1 MKKIVL
7 LISLGILLTGCST
20 EEKISESSSEISGTV
35 TENDEAATTSTIIST
50 TTAETVTETVT
61 ETTEAAQPV
70 FTEISENI
78 RVYDL
83 YLPENSELKPE
94 EKIIYSHEMEMS
106 DYGVISNADGK
117 ISLIANDGTEKLL
130 TESPYPDDAY
140 KWVRTDFAIDDS
152 RFAYSV
158 CNEWGNSGFG
168 VYDLD
173 KMEDRQ
179 IMSPEAFGYFP
190 KAVCGKSLI
199 LAKRGYF
206 DFCGFAK
213 CDLETFGITDIDLPI
228 DYENMS
234 IIWNDVS
241 ENGLGAVLSME
252 DIDDKQQSTE
262 YTVTVMSLDKCEIIG
277 EFTFET
283 EGKYSAE
290 MEFVSENELYL
301 YAKRHENGVYNS
313 YNLYDFRF

>member
-7 LISLGILLTGCST
+7 LISLGLLLTGCST
-20 EEKISESSSEISGTV
+20 EEKISESSSETSSMV
-35 TENDEAATTSTIIST
+35 TKNDEAMTTFTIIST

-61 ETTEAAQPV
+61 ETIEAAQPV

-83 YLPENSELKPE
+83 NLPENSELKPE
-94 EKIIYSHEMEMS
+94 DKIIYADKFEMP
-106 DYGVISNADGK
+106 DYGVISNDDGK
-117 ISLIANDGTEKLL
+117 ISLITNDGTEKLL
-130 TESPYPDDAY
+130 TESPYPDEAY
-140 KWVRTDFAIDDS
+140 SWVHPDFSIDDR
-152 RFAYSV
+152 RFAYSI

-168 VYDLD
+168 VYDLE

-179 IMSPEAFGYFP
+179 IMSSEEYDYFP
-190 KAVCGKSLI
+190 KAVCGNSLI

-206 DFCGFAK
+206 DFRGFAK
-213 CDLETFGITDIDLPI
+213 CDLDTFEITDIALPI

-234 IIWNDVS
+234 IIENTVS
-241 ENGLGAVLSME
+241 DNGVAAVLSKE
-252 DIDDKQQSTE
+252 YLDEKYKSLE

-283 EGKYSAE
+283 EGGYGNTD
-290 MEFVSENELYL
+290 MEFVSENELHL
-301 YAKRHENGVYNS
+301 YAKRHENGVYN
-313 YNLYDFRF
+313 LYDFRF

>member
-190 KAVCGKSLI
+190 KAVYGKSLI

-213 CDLETFGITDIDLPI
+213 CDLETFEITDIDLPI

-234 IIWNDVS
+234 ICANAASD
-241 ENGLGAVLSME
+241 NGLAAVLSKE
-252 DIDDKQQSTE
+252 STGGKWESAE

-277 EFTFET
+277 EFSFET
-283 EGKYSAE
+283 AGGYGNTD
-290 MEFVSENELYL
+290 MEFVSENELHL
-301 YAKRHENGVYNS
+301 YAKRHEDGV

>member
-1 MKKIVL
+1 MKKLLFVVL
-7 LISLGILLTGCST
+7 SMFMLTGCNNS
-20 EEKISESSSEISGTV
+20 KMPESSENYQNSEVTAETTV
-35 TENDEAATTSTIIST
+35 TTSTIIS

-94 EKIIYSHEMEMS
+94 EKRGYADDVEMP

-117 ISLIANDGTEKLL
+117 ISLITNDGTEKLL
-130 TESPYPDDAY
+130 TESPYPDNAY
-140 KWVRTDFAIDDS
+140 SWLRRDFAIDDS
-152 RFAYSV
+152 RFAYSI
-158 CNEWGNSGFG
+158 CGEWGNSGFG
-168 VYDLD
+168 VYNLE

-179 IMSPEAFGYFP
+179 IMSPKEYDYFP
-190 KAVCGKSLI
+190 KAVCGNSLI
-199 LAKRGYF
+199 LAKRGHF

-213 CDLETFGITDIDLPI
+213 CDLDTFEITDIALPI

-234 IIWNDVS
+234 IRENAVC
-241 ENGLGAVLSME
+241 ENGSSAAVLSME
-252 DIDDKQQSTE
+252 HTDNERKSAE

-283 EGKYSAE
+283 DGGYGNTD

-301 YAKRHENGVYNS
+301 YAKRHEDGV

>member
-1 MKKIVL
+1 M
-7 LISLGILLTGCST
+7 LILTGCNF
-20 EEKISESSSEISGTV
+20 KPSENSENYQNSEVKAET
-35 TENDEAATTSTIIST
+35 TAAASTIIST

-94 EKIIYSHEMEMS
+94 EKRGYASDIEMPN
-106 DYGVISNADGK
+106 YGVISNADGK

-140 KWVRTDFAIDDS
+140 SWLRRDFAIDDS

-168 VYDLD
+168 VYDLSNGT
-173 KMEDRQ
+173 DRQ
-179 IMSPEAFGYFP
+179 ILSPEDYGYFP
-190 KAVCGKSLI
+190 KAVCGNSLI

-206 DFCGFAK
+206 DFRGLAK
-213 CDLETFGITDIDLPI
+213 CDLDNFEITDIALPI
-228 DYENMS
+228 DYANMS
-234 IIWNDVS
+234 IRENAVC
-241 ENGLGAVLSME
+241 ENGSSAAVLSME
-252 DIDDKQQSTE
+252 HTDNERKSAE

-277 EFTFET
+277 EFSFET
-283 EGKYSAE
+283 AGGYGNTDL
-290 MEFVSENELYL
+290 EFASENELYL
-301 YAKRHENGVYNS
+301 YAKRHEDGVYN
-313 YNLYDFRF
+313 LYAFSFR

>member
-1 MKKIVL
+1 MKKLLFVVL
-7 LISLGILLTGCST
+7 SMFMLTGCNNS
-20 EEKISESSSEISGTV
+20 KMPESSENYQNSEVTAETTV
-35 TENDEAATTSTIIST
+35 TTSTIIST

-94 EKIIYSHEMEMS
+94 EKRGYASDIEMPN
-106 DYGVISNADGK
+106 YGVISNADGK

-140 KWVRTDFAIDDS
+140 SWLRRDFAIDDR
-152 RFAYSV
+152 RFAYSI

-168 VYDLD
+168 VYDLE

-179 IMSPEAFGYFP
+179 IMSPKEYDYFP
-190 KAVCGKSLI
+190 KAVCGNSLI
-199 LAKRGYF
+199 LAKRGHF
-206 DFCGFAK
+206 DFRGFAK
-213 CDLETFGITDIDLPI
+213 CDLDTFEITDIDLPI

>member
-20 EEKISESSSEISGTV
+20 GEKISESSSETSGTV
-35 TENDEAATTSTIIST
+35 TKNDEAATTSTIIST

-117 ISLIANDGTEKLL
+117 ISLITNDGTEKLL
-130 TESPYPDDAY
+130 TESPYPDNAY
-140 KWVRTDFAIDDS
+140 SWLRRDFAIDDS
-152 RFAYSV
+152 RFAYSI

-168 VYDLD
+168 VYDLSNGT
-173 KMEDRQ
+173 DRQ
-179 IMSPEAFGYFP
+179 ILSPEDYGYFP
-190 KAVCGKSLI
+190 KAVCGNSLI

-213 CDLETFGITDIDLPI
+213 CDLDNFEITDIALPI
-228 DYENMS
+228 DYANMS
-234 IIWNDVS
+234 IRENAVC
-241 ENGLGAVLSME
+241 ENGSSAAVLSME
-252 DIDDKQQSTE
+252 HTDNERKSAE

-277 EFTFET
+277 EFSFET
-283 EGKYSAE
+283 AGGYGNTD
-290 MEFVSENELYL
+290 MEFVSENELHL
-301 YAKRHENGVYNS
+301 YAKRHEDGV

>member
-1 MKKIVL
+1 MKKLLFVVL
-7 LISLGILLTGCST
+7 SMFMLTGCNNS
-20 EEKISESSSEISGTV
+20 KMPESSENYQNSEVTAETTV
-35 TENDEAATTSTIIST
+35 TTSTIIST

-83 YLPENSELKPE
+83 YLPENSELKSE

-117 ISLIANDGTEKLL
+117 ISLITNDGTEKLL

-190 KAVCGKSLI
+190 KAVYGKSLI

-213 CDLETFGITDIDLPI
+213 CDLETFEITDIDLPI

-234 IIWNDVS
+234 IRANAASD
-241 ENGLGAVLSME
+241 NGLAAVLSKE
-252 DIDDKQQSTE
+252 STGGKWESAE

-277 EFTFET
+277 EFSFET
-283 EGKYSAE
+283 AGGYGNTD
-290 MEFVSENELYL
+290 MEFVSENELHL
-301 YAKRHENGVYNS
+301 YAKRHEDGV

>member
-35 TENDEAATTSTIIST
+35 TESSEAATTSTIIST

-94 EKIIYSHEMEMS
+94 DKIIYADKFEMP
-106 DYGVISNADGK
+106 DYGVISNDDGK
-117 ISLIANDGTEKLL
+117 ITLIANEGTEKLL
-130 TESPYPDDAY
+130 TESPYPDEAY
-140 KWVRTDFAIDDS
+140 SWVHPDFSIDDR
-152 RFAYSV
+152 RFAYSI

-168 VYDLD
+168 VYDLE

-179 IMSPEAFGYFP
+179 IMSSEEYDYFP
-190 KAVCGKSLI
+190 KAVCENSLI
-199 LAKRGYF
+199 LAKRGHF
-206 DFCGFAK
+206 DFRGFAK
-213 CDLETFGITDIDLPI
+213 CDLDNFEITDIALPI
-228 DYENMS
+228 DYANMS
-234 IIWNDVS
+234 IRENAVC
-241 ENGLGAVLSME
+241 ENGSSAAVLSME
-252 DIDDKQQSTE
+252 HTDNERKSAE

-283 EGKYSAE
+283 EGGYGNTD
-290 MEFVSENELYL
+290 MEFVSENELHL
-301 YAKRHENGVYNS
+301 YAKRHEDGV